1 MGKNNSYGKKI
12 IFVKFATGSAPRNS
26 SGEFTNVR
34 EVPMMK
40 GRHLLDLQTRK
51 VTLATSGNVM
61 RMTLVVST
69 KFWFNFRD
77 LVYR

>member
-1 MGKNNSYGKKI
+1 MGKIIPKGKNNFCKDCDWIRSQELLGRVHKR
-12 IFVKFATGSAPRNS
+12 PRS
-26 SGEFTNVR
+26 SNDEG
-34 EVPMMK
+34 PPPI
-40 GRHLLDLQTRK
+40 LDLQTRK